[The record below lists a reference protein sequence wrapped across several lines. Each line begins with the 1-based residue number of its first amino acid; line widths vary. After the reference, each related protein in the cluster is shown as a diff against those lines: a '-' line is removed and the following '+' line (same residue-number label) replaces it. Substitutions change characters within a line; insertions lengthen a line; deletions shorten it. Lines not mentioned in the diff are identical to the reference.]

1 MVKKFTSDAEDI
13 SSSSLQ
19 VGYYMTIPYLVL
31 SLAAVGVIYKYQKT
45 AYRQRKEQQKPTED
59 APKEIMMY

>member
-1 MVKKFTSDAEDI
+1 MVKEIPSATQDT

-19 VGYYMTIPYLVL
+19 VGYFMTIPYLVL